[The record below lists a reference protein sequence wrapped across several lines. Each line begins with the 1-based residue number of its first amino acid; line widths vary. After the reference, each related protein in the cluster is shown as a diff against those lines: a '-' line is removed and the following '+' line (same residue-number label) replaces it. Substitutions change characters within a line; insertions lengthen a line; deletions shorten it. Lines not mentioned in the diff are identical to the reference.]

1 MEGCGEGGG
10 QREREKEG
18 FERIGSDLLS
28 RSYPLPPSLASPSS
42 WPAKRINTDHVVC
55 SGNAERTADP
65 NPRACNNLSQP
76 LNIYI
81 YTIFF
86 LLTFSLSSRKYLS
99 LCPIDFKEAIELF
112 NLEISKGAITC
123 GYCARYIIFHGR
135 VSIDSAGE
143 R

>member
-1 MEGCGEGGG
+1 MEGCGQRE
-10 QREREKEG
+10 REREKEG

-99 LCPIDFKEAIELF
+99 LCPIDFKEPIESF

>member
-1 MEGCGEGGG
+1 MCERRVNDRKVGALGCYPPRRERERERKTLEGCGEGGG

-81 YTIFF
+81 YNIFPSHF
-86 LLTFSLSSRKYLS
+86 FSLLEEISFSLS
-99 LCPIDFKEAIELF
+99 
-112 NLEISKGAITC
+112 N
-123 GYCARYIIFHGR
+123 
-135 VSIDSAGE
+135 
-143 R
+143 